1 MGKSHHAALFF
12 TSKTTC
18 PYGHGVEETEVEQSC
33 FKSFTGLGFTRGY
46 YYTFGCGGSLGA
58 HGKLCKYGFDSS
70 GKVEMETKYTTL
82 ETNKVID
89 IALSLKNR
97 LENMIIPIDKM
108 ALRQNGF

>member
-1 MGKSHHAALFF
+1 MYQPQDFF
-12 TSKTTC
+12 ACNRKTSK
-18 PYGHGVEETEVEQSC
+18 YGSD
-33 FKSFTGLGFTRGY
+33 
-46 YYTFGCGGSLGA
+46 SL
-58 HGKLCKYGFDSS
+58 

-82 ETNKVID
+82 ETNKQGVID